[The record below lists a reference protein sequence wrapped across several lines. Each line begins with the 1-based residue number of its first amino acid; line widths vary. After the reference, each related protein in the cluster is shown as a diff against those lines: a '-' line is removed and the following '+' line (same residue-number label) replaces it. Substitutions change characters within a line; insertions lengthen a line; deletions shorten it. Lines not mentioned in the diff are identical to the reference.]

1 MSWVRNTRMRVLCI
15 CLVLFVFISGIHMD
29 EGNRDS
35 VFVRASAQ
43 MEHSCILYE
52 NDGNTVAVTGC
63 TGEMLGIHQDI
74 GCKPCVLKYSDQK
87 RDAKLLLS
95 FLCPAFFSLN
105 GGKSY
110 GKSEETSLIYDS
122 QKELLADY
130 IHRSDGKKKV

>member
-1 MSWVRNTRMRVLCI
+1 
-15 CLVLFVFISGIHMD
+15 MD

-43 MEHSCILYE
+43 TERSCILYE
-52 NDGNTVAVTGC
+52 NDGNTLAATGC

-74 GCKPCVLKYSDQK
+74 GCKPRALKYSAQK

-95 FLCPAFFSLN
+95 FLCPVLFPLN
-105 GGKSY
+105 VGKSY
-110 GKSEETSLIYDS
+110 GKSEEISLIYDS
-122 QKELLADY
+122 QEELLADY